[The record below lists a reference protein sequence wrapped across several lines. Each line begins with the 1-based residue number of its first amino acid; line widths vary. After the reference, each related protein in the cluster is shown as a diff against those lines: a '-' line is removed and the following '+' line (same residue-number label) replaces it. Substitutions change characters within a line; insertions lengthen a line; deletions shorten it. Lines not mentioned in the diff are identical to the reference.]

1 MAEVLLKEL
10 QIKTHTVIYSKIV
23 YFSTIDEVFLNDEG
37 KSMDDINPHL
47 ISYVCVYAQLMAF
60 FLNESTHAVVSWNR
74 IRIVDGDLQM

>member
-47 ISYVCVYAQLMAF
+47 ISCVCIRSINGF